1 MSPQHKSISLKEDLP
16 KIYRAA
22 ALYDRY
28 LCNKSVFLFYCDASQ
43 RLNYEKIEFRP
54 SNFSHLIGCIPN
66 YKSSV
71 SASSF
76 YKKAL
81 NEELVYRKDFSF
93 SHGDT
98 KGRFYFDLKM
108 ETVGHLFRL
117 PTVPLQI
124 GSYNDDA
131 FVNLTADKIVGHT
144 PACLAIEFGEDSYY
158 PKSLLN
164 RDIRECVYPDTLF
177 PIIATACIDEDLDP
191 QSQCLEFTYISKAL
205 FPKYKHTVEDLAL
218 SISKANKVSYTVLDS
233 SSISMHNTTHSLAE
247 ELAAAKAAAAKPQLN
262 QEITPICEQHTL
274 RR

>member
-1 MSPQHKSISLKEDLP
+1 MSSQHKPMFTKEDLS

-28 LCNKSVFLFYCDASQ
+28 LCNKSVFLLYRDLSQ
-43 RLNYEKIEFRP
+43 HLNYEKIEFRP

-71 SASSF
+71 SASFF

-81 NEELVYRKDFSF
+81 KEELVYRKDFSF

-108 ETVGHLFRL
+108 DTVGHLFRL
-117 PTVPLQI
+117 PTIPLQI

-158 PKSLLN
+158 PKSILN

-177 PIIATACIDEDLDP
+177 PIIATACIDNGVDP
-191 QSQCLEFTYISKAL
+191 QSQRLEFTYISKAL
-205 FPKYKHTVEDLAL
+205 FPKYTRSVEDLAV
-218 SISKANKVSYTVLDS
+218 SISKANKVSYTMFNS
-233 SSISMHNTTHSLAE
+233 SFISICNTTHSLADD
-247 ELAAAKAAAAKPQLN
+247 LKAAQVAANRQAQQPVSHQQSHN
-262 QEITPICEQHTL
+262 QKL
-274 RR
+274 